1 MDKKIFPDEPEIPI
15 LPNLFTAGNLV
26 CGFFAIL
33 TIFEGINQADSD
45 AVAAFSYY
53 QNATFLIFAACL
65 FDLFDGR
72 IARMRGQ
79 DGPFGREFDSLADIV
94 SFGIAP
100 ALLVAKAVLFQL
112 SPPEVGW
119 GIGILYLLCA
129 ALRLARFNCMAAAPR
144 KEGQSSDFVGLPV
157 PMAAGAVVSTMYLVM
172 YLAGRAPDGAM
183 DLGVFKY
190 VIALAMAGV
199 SILMMSRV
207 VYPSFKH
214 INMRTRGDDV
224 RDCVHRA
231 GGHLH
236 FQIPVGDARSHFF
249 HLSALR
255 AGAALGGPPLAEQ
268 AGSPRWRIGRLL
280 ENCSC
285 LFFEQTMLR
294 RIDAGRRCF
303 RGPVPGMSL
312 GPAFLRA
319 GTQPSLSGPSAIF
332 LRGACAGTAGG

>member
-285 LFFEQTMLR
+285 LFFEQNTLR
-294 RIDAGRRCF
+294 RIGAGRRRCF

-312 GPAFLRA
+312 GPF
-319 GTQPSLSGPSAIF
+319 F
-332 LRGACAGTAGG
+332 KGGSE